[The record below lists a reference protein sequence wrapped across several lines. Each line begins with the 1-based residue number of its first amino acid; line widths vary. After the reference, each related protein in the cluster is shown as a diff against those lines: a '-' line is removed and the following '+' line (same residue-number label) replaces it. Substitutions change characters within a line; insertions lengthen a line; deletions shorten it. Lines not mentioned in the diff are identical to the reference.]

1 MAIDGMWTLTDIAD
15 ELGEPPRRVDY
26 IIKKYRIKPD
36 ARIALTRLFT
46 QQQMQLVKRYLLD
59 IQIRGQR

>member
-36 ARIALTRLFT
+36 TRIALTRLFT